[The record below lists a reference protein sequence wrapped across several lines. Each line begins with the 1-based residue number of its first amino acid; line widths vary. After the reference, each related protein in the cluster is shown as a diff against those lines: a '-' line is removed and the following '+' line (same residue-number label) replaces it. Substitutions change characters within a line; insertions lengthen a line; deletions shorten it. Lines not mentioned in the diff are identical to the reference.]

1 VRNAV
6 YVNIKQI
13 NTLAAFRKRHFSKVD
28 VQDWEGERR
37 FAKYSTFK
45 IGDASSKYTLYAEG
59 YSGNAGK
66 S

>member
-1 VRNAV
+1 MYKNLHILTSTTPTELR
-6 YVNIKQI
+6 
-13 NTLAAFRKRHFSKVD
+13 VD
-28 VQDWEGERR
+28 VQDWEGQRR

-66 S
+66 SW